1 MSRFKAVCNTGI
13 EKDYYTFDGGW
24 HTIKHPGYYI
34 TQYMRATGKTTRE
47 MTQWVKTSDTPGG
60 HTYAKMARKDLE
72 DFGITVVSGEKVVEL
87 KGQDGAVCQV
97 VTDKRVG
104 IAYATPED
112 QDRLWRFRM
121 VK

>member
-47 MTQWVKTSDTPGG
+47 MTQWVKTSDSPGA
-60 HTYAKMARKDLE
+60 HTYAKMTRKELRALRRGRARVTPAIAEALRYIT
-72 DFGITVVSGEKVVEL
+72 GIPIKAWLNAQETWDE
-87 KGQDGAVCQV
+87 
-97 VTDKRVG
+97 VT
-104 IAYATPED
+104 
-112 QDRLWRFRM
+112 W
-121 VK
+121 

>member
-60 HTYAKMARKDLE
+60 HTYAKMTRKELRALRRGRARVTPAIAEALRYIT
-72 DFGITVVSGEKVVEL
+72 GIPAKAWLSAQETWDEVS
-87 KGQDGAVCQV
+87 
-97 VTDKRVG
+97 
-104 IAYATPED
+104 
-112 QDRLWRFRM
+112 F
-121 VK
+121 